1 MKFLLKLL
9 LERSSK
15 MTTKSQVIE
24 NQPKKFHKLPRK
36 NLYDSFLRL
45 LRAGVKGLQWS
56 VIEKERVNRC

>member
-1 MKFLLKLL
+1 
-9 LERSSK
+9 
-15 MTTKSQVIE
+15 MTTKNQVIE
-24 NQPKKFHKLPRK
+24 KQPKKFHKLPRK